1 MWALNDSNGKFR
13 IYTYLSR
20 AKDLSKQATMIVVGL
35 IYIIIARRRRK
46 QKQSGYQGI
55 AEKIIITLLKLESML
70 FLRIWV
76 EYPPAPLSDV
86 AATSGIISATPL
98 RPWLWCSDTD
108 ALAVDAL
115 RLLVV
120 DRATRLSL
128 FVVDKI
134 DAWIALISIIQSHP
148 RFIYYYHGL
157 LSVKGF
163 QEIRSSVGSM
173 LVNWRAWV

>member
-35 IYIIIARRRRK
+35 IYIIIARRRK

-76 EYPPAPLSDV
+76 EYLPAPLSDV

-98 RPWLWCSDTD
+98 RPWL
-108 ALAVDAL
+108 
-115 RLLVV
+115 
-120 DRATRLSL
+120 
-128 FVVDKI
+128 
-134 DAWIALISIIQSHP
+134 
-148 RFIYYYHGL
+148 
-157 LSVKGF
+157 
-163 QEIRSSVGSM
+163 
-173 LVNWRAWV
+173 

>member
-1 MWALNDSNGKFR
+1 MIAMVGPCPTGIFR
-13 IYTYLSR
+13 IYSYLFR
-20 AKDLSKQATMIVVGL
+20 EKDLSKQATMIVVGL

-46 QKQSGYQGI
+46 LKQSGYQGI

-70 FLRIWV
+70 FLRSWV
-76 EYPPAPLSDV
+76 EYPPAPLLSDV

-98 RPWLWCSDTD
+98 RPWLRCSDTD
-108 ALAVDAL
+108 ALAVVAL

-134 DAWIALISIIQSHP
+134 EA
-148 RFIYYYHGL
+148 
-157 LSVKGF
+157 
-163 QEIRSSVGSM
+163 
-173 LVNWRAWV
+173 

>member
-1 MWALNDSNGKFR
+1 
-13 IYTYLSR
+13 
-20 AKDLSKQATMIVVGL
+20 MIVSGL

-70 FLRIWV
+70 FLRSWV
-76 EYPPAPLSDV
+76 EYPPAPLLSAV

-98 RPWLWCSDTD
+98 RPWLCSDTD
-108 ALAVDAL
+108 ALAVVAL

-134 DAWIALISIIQSHP
+134 EA
-148 RFIYYYHGL
+148 
-157 LSVKGF
+157 
-163 QEIRSSVGSM
+163 
-173 LVNWRAWV
+173 